1 MSVQS
6 ATRNTDEFMT
16 PAACDRI
23 HTTLELRR
31 GEQHTAIMDAIG
43 EIKSGQIRLN
53 DRLYKDNEH
62 MSIQTRL
69 DRHEQ
74 LAKGLTR
81 VITWL
86 SATVLGAIIL
96 GLASLVFKTNLL
108 GG

>member
-1 MSVQS
+1 
-6 ATRNTDEFMT
+6 MT
-16 PAACDRI
+16 EEYMTKYGCDAK
-23 HTTLELRR
+23 HKETLELLN
-31 GEQHTAIMDAIG
+31 AI
-43 EIKSGQIRLN
+43 N
-53 DRLYKDNEH
+53 DRLFKDNGSL
-62 MSIQTRL
+62 SIQTRL

-81 VITWL
+81 AITWL

>member
-1 MSVQS
+1 
-6 ATRNTDEFMT
+6 MT
-16 PAACDRI
+16 EEYMTKDGCDAK
-23 HTTLELRR
+23 HKETLELLN
-31 GEQHTAIMDAIG
+31 AI
-43 EIKSGQIRLN
+43 N
-53 DRLYKDNEH
+53 DRLFKDNGSL
-62 MSIQTRL
+62 SIQTRL

-74 LAKGLTR
+74 LAKGLMR